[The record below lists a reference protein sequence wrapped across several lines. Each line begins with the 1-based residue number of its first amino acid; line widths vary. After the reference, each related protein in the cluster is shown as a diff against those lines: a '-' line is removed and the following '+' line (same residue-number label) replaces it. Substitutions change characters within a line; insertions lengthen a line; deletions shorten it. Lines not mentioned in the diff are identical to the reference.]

1 MKASVRLFSCAAVL
15 AVSGCAWVP
24 ATQWNSLQAQNRALA
39 EQNQV
44 QLAEIENLRL
54 HNQTVEDNLL
64 RDEKQLAVA
73 EARLRA
79 DQQRGADERVGM
91 KNEEAP
97 ATQTR

>member
-1 MKASVRLFSCAAVL
+1 MKASVRLLSCAAVL
-15 AVSGCAWVP
+15 TVSGCAVVP

-44 QLAEIENLRL
+44 QLAEIESLRA
-54 HNQTVEDNLL
+54 HNRTVEDNLL

-79 DQQRGADERVGM
+79 DREHGEEERIGMRDEGV
-91 KNEEAP
+91 EAK
-97 ATQTR
+97 